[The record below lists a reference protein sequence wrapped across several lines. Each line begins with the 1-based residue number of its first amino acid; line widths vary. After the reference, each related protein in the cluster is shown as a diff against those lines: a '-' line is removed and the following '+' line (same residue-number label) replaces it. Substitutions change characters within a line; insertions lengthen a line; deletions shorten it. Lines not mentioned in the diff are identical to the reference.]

1 MPKKKDTSSP
11 RQNTQHVSSKQSYT
25 KKSDNKIPINKKYK
39 KGTRKFRAIYKK
51 MKHDKIVSEFLQTLN
66 MIKLYHWKTE
76 SYATHKATDEL
87 HKHLSE
93 NIDQFVEVLMGKTN
107 SRINM
112 LQHHLKLY
120 DISNN
125 KDFTHKIM
133 EFRQFLVD
141 LERTF
146 NPVNDSDLFTIRD
159 DMIVHINQ
167 FLYLLTLKK

>member
-1 MPKKKDTSSP
+1 MPNKKSSSKSKTPRPSHKDTKKNNNKMPKS
-11 RQNTQHVSSKQSYT
+11 
-25 KKSDNKIPINKKYK
+25 KKYLK
-39 KGTRKFRAIYKK
+39 KTRKFRAIYKK
-51 MKHDKIVSEFLQTLN
+51 MKHDKIVTEFLQTLN

-76 SYATHKATDEL
+76 SYAAHKATDEL
-87 HKHLSE
+87 HEHLSK
-93 NIDQFVEVLMGKTN
+93 NIDQFVEVLMGKTD

-120 DISNN
+120 DLSKS
-125 KDFTHKIM
+125 KDFKDKIL

-146 NPVNDSDLFTIRD
+146 DPVQDTDLFTIRD